1 MKFKK
6 LYLDMDGVLTDFEM
20 KFAQRFGFPSMTV
33 RDRKNFSTEWP
44 TFVEEKLFEELEW
57 HEGGQELLAFIR
69 QYPIEVEILSSSG
82 GPRFHEE
89 VKAQKKVWL
98 KAHGIDY
105 KVNVV
110 PGRVKKKEYATP
122 DRILIDDTLEIIT
135 QFNDAGGVGIHH
147 KDLGKTLKTLKVLLE
162 MH

>member
-6 LYLDMDGVLTDFEM
+6 LYLDMDGVLTSFEDM
-20 KFAQRFGFPSMTV
+20 FAQRFGFPSTSV

-44 TFVEEKLFEELEW
+44 VFVQEKLFEKLEW
-57 HEGGQELLAFIR
+57 FPGGQELLEFVR

-82 GPRFHEE
+82 GVQFHEE
-89 VKAQKKVWL
+89 VKEQKKKWL
-98 KAHGIDY
+98 KDHGINY

-110 PGRVKKKEYATP
+110 PGRKKKQEYAAP
-122 DRILIDDTLEIIT
+122 DRILIDDTLDVVQ

-147 KDLGKTLKTLKVLLE
+147 KEVGKTLKTLRILLE